1 MYLRSAKTEAED
13 AGIDTDGMADS
24 VSKLREDLLSLTGN
38 QVDIQLDEDT
48 FKSTYQILK
57 EISGVWDSL
66 TDITQANILEKL
78 GGKRNSNVV
87 AALIDNF
94 GTAESVLDYTA
105 NAEGSALAENEKY
118 LESIEGHIQNFK
130 VAFEDLSMNIIGT
143 DMVKGVVDFG
153 TGLVNA
159 ANVATDIAQTFGG
172 LKGLLISLGGTAT
185 SLFGTKAI
193 SSIINKIKM
202 SALQDGTLSN
212 LYQPAMLAKYH
223 YGQLSRQSN
232 AEGDT
237 RRRTKIR
244 NATRAAEITW
254 NGMSTLSKVSTA
266 FTGISAAVGLASAA
280 YNTYKQN
287 QEEAMQSAAEGL
299 EIYKETESSID
310 NYQTKLRQLVN
321 SYNSG
326 ELSESESL
334 GVRSEI
340 FSVLSEIN
348 DSYGVSLNFNKLIT
362 GELETQLNLLTE
374 IGNQNYENWKQENKD
389 TIDESVDQIIHHD
402 TLTGSSKFKFTGR
415 TAANTKDGT
424 SITDIVT
431 DILGEDNV
439 TFSKDNKGV
448 NTTFAISTDMD
459 SKTAYAKLSE
469 LYSTLEGYR
478 DEYDSDDAQYDIFD
492 NWLSSISDLIGDVSE
507 HNDTYWSNFETYTRG
522 EIAEDKDLSDDW
534 GLYSDRLENLKTLK
548 SEGKDTDAEY
558 NSTKQALEDLLG
570 KVEDGD
576 SANKD
581 AYMAL
586 LRDELRNLEKEY
598 GTSDEYGI
606 NLKDSSDKVVKN
618 LQKGVERF
626 RSKDNKIDLDKVSDI
641 MKKHDLGRDDL
652 ISSEDLEAFTALED
666 AAKKGGFRLFDGSAD
681 VESFVNWF
689 NGLGTIDE
697 IFQSVDDMSTDL
709 KSLISGD
716 VSSDKTKGEIDDIIS
731 EFIRLDNLEMEG
743 FDINKALGLDELGI
757 TFDQL
762 KGRKSEVGELIKGL
776 GLNAEESA
784 GQIALLSGIL
794 SALGYSDEEIELLFT
809 PNEESAEEA
818 GEEGAEEAQKGA
830 DKNPVDTKTNPPDT
844 PDQPDQPD
852 TPGTVDAPEIEA
864 DTDGAKEQGVKTG
877 DAYIDGLIDTIK
889 NTPTEGFKL
898 PEDGEEEPKPGLLK
912 NEPNGN
918 TKGSKKEGKKDG
930 EAYSEGFN
938 AGASVDGTID
948 PDRGK
953 IPYSN
958 EDAAFKGGQKDRESY
973 TKGYTTHTGKKLSGN
988 TKQGSSGTIADSPV
1002 ISPQSDMTE
1011 FESGVRQTVAELE
1024 STPVSLLLQT
1034 QVDEASEMTTMEKIR
1049 HKNSGTV
1056 TPKSGDTTENHTV
1069 NVTFNP
1075 SDAESK
1081 ITAISEAM
1089 NNMPTTKDATLTVK
1103 TGDALIR
1110 LQNIRTI
1117 WNSLNNKEITLTI
1130 TGGNALGTYHRLIS
1144 SIPKSGKT
1152 GMTKHEFG
1160 TRMGSLQNQ
1169 SYKETHGEANALGTL
1184 RGAAYAAGSNQVQR
1198 NAVSLVG
1205 ELGQEMLVRP
1215 STGEWKTIGDRGPE
1229 FIPILKGDIIF
1240 NARQTRELLSSG
1252 KLHSYGSTYGSA
1264 FANGTATSLSPFTGS
1279 KGRGNINVNITA
1291 TADADISESLEEE
1304 LGKIK
1309 EEVDEV
1315 LGNFEHEIT
1324 IGEYKNAPVDQMIAI
1339 YKKMQG
1345 EVHKRADAYR
1355 AKGLN
1360 DNSDYIQDLQK
1371 QYFEYAEA
1379 IEELM
1384 TNQFEDTRKNY
1395 ENAIE
1400 LTETWIDNAVDKGDY
1415 DRVLKYSQDLVSYYR
1430 SLQEELHQQAEY
1442 YRSLGYSDTSDEVS
1456 ELSKLWWEYE
1466 NNVNDATEEAYEK
1479 LIEKAT
1485 EALNE
1490 IRDVYDELY
1499 AAADEYSKVG
1509 FIDIDTF
1516 SSIADI
1522 GVEYLDLLRDENGL
1536 LVINEESINNMVAAK
1551 TRQLGIETALNY
1563 IAQLRAAM
1571 TKQDYNELQRL
1582 LKATTAVSD
1591 ANWDLVYS
1599 QLSLLDLNSEQYK
1612 QAKERIDYLYSLS
1625 EATAK
1630 GVGKT
1635 TDEVTDSLDTILD
1648 YVMEIIRHEVDEK
1661 IEALEDQVDKY
1672 NEIIDKQKES
1682 LRLTKEQEEYDE
1694 DVADKLKEINKIQDQ
1709 IDLLSL
1715 DDSLEAKA
1723 KRKELEEDLADLQKE
1738 LADKQKDRAYDVITE
1753 ALDKSAEDFS
1763 EKVDD
1768 EIEDLQDSISSTQK
1782 VYDLAIKK
1790 IRETTWD
1797 DLYKELIDWNYEF
1810 GDSLTQ
1816 NVITA
1821 WNQATEAAKEYGG
1834 YLEYLE
1840 KTGMLI
1846 TSDNIDPDSDSDRS
1860 TIVAPKLEY
1869 EYYPYGND
1877 PVDWLERMRA
1887 NSEEWMTATAE
1898 RRSVLD
1904 KENLDLGELLGDYLG
1919 AELQRGSNGVWYIGS
1934 QDKGKR
1940 LYDYEFDE
1948 SQRTA
1953 DFSAAGNLLSQMI
1966 ANANA
1971 WHNSDDATRSKL
1983 AASNEQLAK
1992 SISDLIGYDLIKE
2005 TSTGV
2010 WYIGDPKNGV
2020 KLFDISDIAKL
2031 NDKSYVYHSGGI
2043 VGDVSTVKQNE
2054 VMALL
2059 EKGELV
2065 LDKEKEDALYTV
2077 IDFADMLSKKLGKD
2091 INLSELGK
2099 LGGSVGLSNSLVSM
2113 PDVGNITNNNTITF
2127 SPNVEV
2133 NITHSGSL
2141 DNSDAAKFG
2150 KITANAVID
2159 EINDAFQRRGIS
2171 SITNASLK

>member
-1 MYLRSAKTEAED
+1 MTYPFFIFRRVTK
-13 AGIDTDGMADS
+13 
-24 VSKLREDLLSLTGN
+24 R
-38 QVDIQLDEDT
+38 T

-130 VAFEDLSMNIIGT
+130 VALEDLSMNVIGT

-159 ANVATDIAQTFGG
+159 ANIAAEMAQTFGG
-172 LKGLLISLGGTAT
+172 LKGAVTSLAGTAIIT
-185 SLFGTKAI
+185 SPWLIKDAI
-193 SSIINKIKM
+193 SGIKE
-202 SALQDGTLSN
+202 SAESGILSN
-212 LYQPAMLAKYH
+212 LVEPATYFRDH
-223 YGQLSRQSN
+223 YRANRAGNQNN
-232 AEGDT
+232 APMN
-237 RRRTKIR
+237 RRRSAIEAA
-244 NATRAAEITW
+244 ATTW
-254 NGMSTLSKVSTA
+254 TDMSTLQKVSTTFA
-266 FTGISAAVGLASAA
+266 GISTAVGLASAA
-280 YNTYKQN
+280 YNIYKQN
-287 QEEAMQSAAEGL
+287 QEEALQSAAEGL
-299 EIYKETESSID
+299 ETYKETESSID
-310 NYQTKLRQLVN
+310 SYQTKLRQLVN

-389 TIDESVDQIIHHD
+389 TIEKSVDQITHHEEFGGD
-402 TLTGSSKFKFTGR
+402 SKFQFTGSTLGLNTTR
-415 TAANTKDGT
+415 TKDGK
-424 SITDIVT
+424 SITEIVK
-431 DILGEDNV
+431 DMFGEDNI
-439 TFSKDNKGV
+439 TLSGR
-448 NTTFAISTDMD
+448 NTGTSAFTISTDMD

-478 DEYDSDDAQYDIFD
+478 NEYDSNDAQYSVFD
-492 NWLSSISDLIGDVSE
+492 SWLSSISNLMGDVSE
-507 HNDTYWSNFETYTRG
+507 HNDTYWSNLETFARG
-522 EIAEDKDLSDDW
+522 EIAEDKDLGDDW

-666 AAKKGGFRLFDGSAD
+666 AAKKGGFKLFDGSAD

-743 FDINKALGLDELGI
+743 FDINQALGLDELGI

-898 PEDGEEEPKPGLLK
+898 PEDGEEEPKPGPLK

-918 TKGSKKEGKKDG
+918 TKGSKIEGKKAG
-930 EAYSEGFN
+930 KAYLEGF
-938 AGASVDGTID
+938 GAAAGTI
-948 PDRGK
+948 GK
-953 IPYSN
+953 TTADKLNTVYSN
-958 EDAAFKGGQKDRESY
+958 EGAAFKGGQKDRESY
-973 TKGYTTHTGKKLSGN
+973 TKGYTTHTSKKLSGN

-1056 TPKSGDTTENHTV
+1056 TPKSGVTNGSTTENHTV

-1075 SDAESK
+1075 TDAESRIK
-1081 ITAISEAM
+1081 AIADAM
-1089 NNMPTTKDATLTVK
+1089 NSIPLSKDPKLTIS
-1103 TGDALIR
+1103 TGDATIR
-1110 LQNIRTI
+1110 LASIKSI
-1117 WNSLNNKEITLTI
+1117 WDSFKDKAITLTI
-1130 TGGNALGTYHRLIS
+1130 NGGNALGTYHRLIN

-1152 GMTKHEFG
+1152 GMTKHEFES
-1160 TRMGSLQNQ
+1160 RIGSAQNQ
-1169 SYKETHGEANALGTL
+1169 AYRETHGTAEAMGTF
-1184 RGAAYAAGSNQVQR
+1184 RGAAYAAGSNQIQR
-1198 NAVSLVG
+1198 SAVSLVG

-1215 STGEWKTIGDRGPE
+1215 STGEWRTIGDRGPE

-1264 FANGTATSLSPFTGS
+1264 FANGTATSLSPALGS
-1279 KGRGNINVNITA
+1279 KSQGSININITA
-1291 TADADISESLEEE
+1291 TADTDISESLEEE

-1324 IGEYKNAPVDQMIAI
+1324 IGEYKNAPADQMIAI
-1339 YKKMQG
+1339 YKKMQE

-1661 IEALEDQVDKY
+1661 IEALEDQVEKY

-1934 QDKGKR
+1934 PDKGKR

>member
-1 MYLRSAKTEAED
+1 MTYPFFIFRRVTK
-13 AGIDTDGMADS
+13 
-24 VSKLREDLLSLTGN
+24 R
-38 QVDIQLDEDT
+38 T

-130 VAFEDLSMNIIGT
+130 VAFEDLSMNVIGT

-159 ANVATDIAQTFGG
+159 ANVAADIAQTFGG
-172 LKGLLISLGGTAT
+172 LKGLLISIGGTAT
-185 SLFGTKAI
+185 SLFGQKAI
-193 SSIINKIKM
+193 SSIVGGIKK
-202 SALQDGTLSN
+202 SALQGGILSY
-212 LYQPAMLAKYH
+212 LYNPAILGRYH
-223 YGQLSRQSN
+223 YEQLNRQSGS
-232 AEGDT
+232 EGKTDRKT
-237 RRRTKIR
+237 RIR
-244 NATRAAEITW
+244 NVARAAEVTW

-266 FTGISAAVGLASAA
+266 FTGVSVAIGLASAA
-280 YNTYKQN
+280 YNIYKQN
-287 QEEAMQSAAEGL
+287 QEEALQSAAEGL
-299 EIYKETESSID
+299 ETYKETESSID
-310 NYQTKLRQLVN
+310 SYQTKLRQLVN
-321 SYNSG
+321 SYKSG

-348 DSYGVSLNFNKLIT
+348 DSYGVSLDFNKLIT
-362 GELETQLNLLTE
+362 GELEAQLNLLTE

-402 TLTGSSKFKFTGR
+402 TLAGSSKFKFTGR
-415 TAANTKDGT
+415 TAASTKDGT
-424 SITDIVT
+424 SITNIVK

-439 TFSKDNKGV
+439 TFSKDSKGL

-492 NWLSSISDLIGDVSE
+492 NWLSSISDLIRDVSE

-522 EIAEDKDLSDDW
+522 EIAEDKDLGDDW

-558 NSTKQALEDLLG
+558 NSTKQVLEDLLG
-570 KVEDGD
+570 RVEDGD

-666 AAKKGGFRLFDGSAD
+666 AAKKGGFKLFDGSAD

-709 KSLISGD
+709 KDLISGD

-762 KGRKSEVGELIKGL
+762 KGRKSEVGELIRGL

-784 GQIALLSGIL
+784 GQITLLSGIL
-794 SALGYSDEEIELLFT
+794 SALGYSDDEIELMFT
-809 PNEESAEEA
+809 PNKESAEEA
-818 GEEGAEEAQKGA
+818 GEEGAEEAQEGA

-844 PDQPDQPD
+844 PDQP
-852 TPGTVDAPEIEA
+852 TKPGRR
-864 DTDGAKEQGVKTG
+864 
-877 DAYIDGLIDTIK
+877 
-889 NTPTEGFKL
+889 NTKK
-898 PEDGEEEPKPGLLK
+898 EEEGGVES
-912 NEPNGN
+912 NPNG
-918 TKGSKKEGKKDG
+918 SEKEGKKDG
-930 EAYSEGFN
+930 KAYSKGFN

-958 EDAAFKGGQKDRESY
+958 EDAAFNGGQKDRESY
-973 TKGYTTHTGKKLSGN
+973 TKGYTAHTGKKLSGN
-988 TKQGSSGTIADSPV
+988 RKQGSSGTIADSPV

-1011 FESGVRQTVAELE
+1011 FEAGVRQTVAELE

-1056 TPKSGDTTENHTV
+1056 TPKGGDSGNTTENHTV

-1075 SDAESK
+1075 EDAESK
-1081 ITAISEAM
+1081 IKAIADAM
-1089 NNMPTTKDATLTVK
+1089 NSLPESKNPKLTVN
-1103 TGDALIR
+1103 TGGAE
-1110 LQNIRTI
+1110 LQLSTIKTI
-1117 WNSLNNKEITLTI
+1117 WDSLNDKTINLTI
-1130 TGGNALGTYHRLIS
+1130 NGGHALGTYHRLIN

-1152 GMTKHEFG
+1152 EMLKSEFDS
-1160 TRMGSLQNQ
+1160 RMGSLQNQ
-1169 SYKETHGEANALGTL
+1169 MYRETHGTAKAMGTFQ
-1184 RGAAYAAGSNQVQR
+1184 GTAYAAGSNQIQR
-1198 NAVSLVG
+1198 STVSLVG

-1215 STGEWKTIGDRGPE
+1215 STGKWKTIGDRGPE

-1264 FANGTATSLSPFTGS
+1264 FANGTATSLSPAFGS
-1279 KGRGNINVNITA
+1279 KSQGSININITA
-1291 TADADISESLEEE
+1291 TADTDISESLEEE

-1324 IGEYKNAPVDQMIAI
+1324 IGEYKNAPADQMIAI
-1339 YKKMQG
+1339 YKKMQE

-1591 ANWDLVYS
+1591 ANWNLVYS

-1869 EYYPYGND
+1869 DLYGKD

-1887 NSEEWMTATAE
+1887 NSKEWMTATAE

-1919 AELQRGSNGVWYIGS
+1919 AELQRGSNGIWYIGS
-1934 QDKGKR
+1934 PDKGKR

-2043 VGDVSTVKQNE
+2043 VGDVSTIKQNE

-2091 INLSELGK
+2091 INLSEFGK
-2099 LGGSVGLSNSLVSM
+2099 LDDSVGLSNSLISM

-2141 DNSDAAKFG
+2141 DNSDATKFG